1 MARKL
6 PTFSVEN
13 APVQTTQFDGVANA
27 WLDAFQQGAQAWTST
42 ATNLME
48 TFAAAGQAQ
57 AELVGE
63 VMSFW
68 TKNTPINGLG
78 AFLRDEL
85 FLAESAG
92 ERLSDAARSTLRDVN
107 QTGATGATPTLP
119 E

>member
-6 PTFSVEN
+6 QTPSIEN
-13 APVQTTQFDGVANA
+13 APAQTPPFDGVASV
-27 WLDAFQQGAQAWTST
+27 WLDAFEEGARTWTSA
-42 ATNLME
+42 ATNIME

-63 VMSFW
+63 MMSFW
-68 TKNTPINGLG
+68 TKNSPIGGLTT
-78 AFLRDEL
+78 FLRDEL

-92 ERLSDAARSTLRDVN
+92 ERLSDAARSTLRDMK
-107 QTGATGATPTLP
+107 QTAGAEANLP